1 MPDLQIHFL
10 IEEIT
15 CGAQPSP
22 RVFYQEM
29 LELNMSINKQNRTV
43 SGQFLPGQ
51 SGNPG
56 GRPKDEHRVGEL
68 ARSYTVEAIETLVDL
83 MRHGKDERVR
93 GTAAQA
99 LLDRGW
105 GKAKVEV
112 VSNAETSYL
121 ELLQAVNERSEPS
134 S

>member
-1 MPDLQIHFL
+1 MQTIQKARL
-10 IEEIT
+10 
-15 CGAQPSP
+15 
-22 RVFYQEM
+22 R
-29 LELNMSINKQNRTV
+29 
-43 SGQFLPGQ
+43 SGQFAPGH

-56 GRPKDEHRVGEL
+56 GRPKDDHRVAEL
-68 ARSYTVEAIETLVDL
+68 ARSYTLEAIETLVEL

-112 VSNAETSYL
+112 VSGAEGSYL
-121 ELLQAVNERSEPS
+121 DVLRAVNESMLSKRNETQT
-134 S
+134 

>member
-1 MPDLQIHFL
+1 MAI
-10 IEEIT
+10 
-15 CGAQPSP
+15 A
-22 RVFYQEM
+22 
-29 LELNMSINKQNRTV
+29 KQNRAR
-43 SGQFLPGQ
+43 SGQFLAGK

-68 ARSYTVEAIETLVDL
+68 ARSYTLEAIETLVDL

-112 VSNAETSYL
+112 VSNADGGYL
-121 ELLQAVNERSEPS
+121 ELLQAVNDQLQLKGVDD
-134 S
+134 

>member
-1 MPDLQIHFL
+1 MA
-10 IEEIT
+10 IT
-15 CGAQPSP
+15 P
-22 RVFYQEM
+22 
-29 LELNMSINKQNRTV
+29 QNRTS

-56 GRPKDEHRVGEL
+56 GRPKDEHRVSEL

-105 GKAKVEV
+105 GKAKVEL
-112 VSNAETSYL
+112 VSNGEGGYL
-121 ELLQAVNERSEPS
+121 ELLQAVNDQIKHESRLS
-134 S
+134 